1 MRARIAFLL
10 IIEFAFTASGQ
21 DHVPAQTAPEVEP
34 SATASIHVN
43 KHSFKSGEDIEVI
56 ILLEGGAGG
65 DYIPKGWGLMGGGI
79 PGFSVYLTT
88 LSGKPAETC
97 GLGGD
102 TWPTHE
108 PDARVVLRRDFIYLP
123 AQHIVGLRTDIGCP
137 TKKPG
142 KYLVNAAYS
151 PFQIDADEVARLPET
166 HGRVLRKV
174 VQAVPVT
181 ISIH

>member
-1 MRARIAFLL
+1 MRATIAFLL
-10 IIEFAFTASGQ
+10 ISAFPYTASGQ
-21 DHVPAQTAPEVEP
+21 DYVPSQSAPEPGP

-56 ILLEGGAGG
+56 ILLEAGPGGV
-65 DYIPKGWGLMGGGI
+65 YIPKGWGLMGGGI
-79 PGFSVYLTT
+79 PGFSVCLTT
-88 LSGKPAETC
+88 LSGRPAETC
-97 GLGGD
+97 GFAGD
-102 TWPTHE
+102 AWPTHE
-108 PDARVVLRRDFIYLP
+108 PDAKLVLRRDFIYLP
-123 AQHIVGLRTDIGCP
+123 AQRIIGLRTAIDCP

-174 VQAVPVT
+174 VQAVPVA